1 MYVVA
6 GVTGHTGKAAAET
19 LLNHKQKLRVL
30 VRDAQKGE
38 PWKARGAEVA
48 VGSLSDAGSLAQALS
63 GAQGAYLLIP
73 SPLVTEDLPAA
84 QHAMVEAI
92 SQAVRRSD
100 LPHLVLLSSLGAE
113 LAEGTGPVRGLH
125 HAEVT
130 LTRATK
136 NATFLRPGYFFENF
150 GAVLPATR
158 DGVLPTF
165 LAPGRPIPMAATADI
180 GRIAAEC
187 LLEPPIG
194 TRVVEI
200 AHAPDHTP
208 EDIASAVSEIAGR
221 AITLQAWPL
230 DAVVPTFTGM
240 GISKGTAEL
249 YREMLSAL
257 NSGRMRHQG
266 PPAIRRFCQLGPVD
280 VMRSLLAATPAHA

>member
-19 LLNHKQKLRVL
+19 LLGHQQRVRVF

-48 VGSLSDAGSLAQALS
+48 VGSLTDAWSLGQALA

-92 SQAVRRSD
+92 SLAVRRSN
-100 LPHLVLLSSLGAE
+100 LQHLVLLSSVGAE

-125 HAEVT
+125 QAEVA
-130 LTRATK
+130 LARAAK

-150 GAVLPATR
+150 AAVLPATR

-165 LAPGRPIPMAATADI
+165 LAPGKTVPMAATADI

-187 LLEPPIG
+187 LIDPAIG

-208 EDIASAVSEIAGR
+208 EDIAAAVSEILGR

-266 PPAIRRFCQLGPVD
+266 PPAIRRFCHLGPGD
-280 VMRSLLAATPAHA
+280 VLRGLLAAMPAHA

>member
-19 LLNHKQKLRVL
+19 LLNHRQKLRVL

-48 VGSLSDAGSLAQALS
+48 VGSLTDAGSLAQALS
-63 GAQGAYLLIP
+63 GAQGAYLLVP

-92 SQAVRRSD
+92 SQAVRRSG

-125 HAEVT
+125 HAEVM
-130 LTRATK
+130 LTKAAK

-150 GAVLPATR
+150 AAMLPATR

-165 LAPGRPIPMAATADI
+165 LAPGKPVPMAGTADI
-180 GRIAAEC
+180 GRVAAEC

-208 EDIASAVSEIAGR
+208 EDIAAAITEILGR

-249 YREMLSAL
+249 YREMLGAL

-280 VMRSLLAATPAHA
+280 VMRGLLAATPAHA